1 MTKPRREEMRALRE
15 AAMKVEQR
23 LDERRMQGLI
33 ADMVDNNHIPNR
45 VPDPPE
51 DCDETFTSETLPTDI
66 PTSAPVA
73 VPQPVTPPSLI
84 PIDVLLSPSPEQT
97 PVIPKEAFSAPKLIR
112 SNSYTLDHPSPMLLK
127 FLDTIASGVVT
138 TSSTSN
144 KKGKSKLSKSA
155 CSTPKTPSPGN
166 RKKTPR
172 KLSDP
177 SARARNSLCGMQTP
191 SPARKSKS
199 ESLDNTKRRLKI
211 HSRGEQ
217 VEKYFMKSKTV
228 KDFENLTQREPIQS
242 EQHSILTLD
251 IEPPESEKEKA
262 EETNPKK
269 QNEEFNRQQMEK
281 HRLLVHQIG
290 QLNINTVD
298 RTSTPV
304 NSQSEQEEGE
314 GDDPQ
319 QILDETSFY
328 STIRGDSPVCS
339 MSLVSD
345 AYSKQYL
352 QSIRAFIGSPTSVS
366 VHQQEHEEIAATII
380 NSHVRGYL
388 IRRLL
393 RTEFVQSIIENIK
406 NILFLILDSNPK
418 DIQLKRTYLVQLN
431 GNCERLHDVF
441 FKYTTRERMQVI
453 SKDREMLLQ
462 RLSQRRRKKEL
473 PFVGGR
479 ISK

>member
-1 MTKPRREEMRALRE
+1 MTKSRREEMKIFRE
-15 AAMKVEQR
+15 MAVKVEQR
-23 LDERRMQGLI
+23 LNEEQKKGPI
-33 ADMVDNNHIPNR
+33 IVDNHIPEK

-51 DCDETFTSETLPTDI
+51 DCDETFTSEHLPTDI
-66 PTSAPVA
+66 PSSAPVP
-73 VPQPVTPPSLI
+73 VQQPVTPPSLI
-84 PIDVLLSPSPEQT
+84 PIDVLLSPSPERT
-97 PVIPKEAFSAPKLIR
+97 PVIPVEEFSAPKLIR

-127 FLDTIASGVVT
+127 FLDTISAGVVAT
-138 TSSTSN
+138 TTNN
-144 KKGKSKLSKSA
+144 KKTKTKLNKSA

-166 RKKTPR
+166 RKKKTPR

-177 SARARNSLCGMQTP
+177 SRNSLCGLQTP

-228 KDFENLTQREPIQS
+228 KDFENLTQREPIKSATSSS
-242 EQHSILTLD
+242 EEEKHSVLVPKTNQQP
-251 IEPPESEKEKA
+251 EPEKE
-262 EETNPKK
+262 TDPKK
-269 QNEEFNRQQMEK
+269 QYNRFNQQ
-281 HRLLVHQIG
+281 RLLVHQLG
-290 QLNINTVD
+290 KLNINTMD

-304 NSQSEQEEGE
+304 NSQSEQEEE
-314 GDDPQ
+314 DEEK
-319 QILDETSFY
+319 ILDETSFY
-328 STIRGDSPVCS
+328 STIRGESPVCS

-352 QSIRAFIGSPTSVS
+352 QSIRAFIGSPMSVS
-366 VHQQEHEEIAATII
+366 VHQQENEEIAATII

-393 RTEFVQSIIENIK
+393 RSEFVQNIIENIK

-418 DIQLKRTYLVQLN
+418 DIQLKRSYLVQLN

-441 FKYTTRERMQVI
+441 FKYTIRERMQVI
-453 SKDREMLLQ
+453 NKDRELLLQ
-462 RLSQRRRKKEL
+462 RLSQRHQKESHNFRL
-473 PFVGGR
+473 KEF
-479 ISK
+479 KEEMEKH